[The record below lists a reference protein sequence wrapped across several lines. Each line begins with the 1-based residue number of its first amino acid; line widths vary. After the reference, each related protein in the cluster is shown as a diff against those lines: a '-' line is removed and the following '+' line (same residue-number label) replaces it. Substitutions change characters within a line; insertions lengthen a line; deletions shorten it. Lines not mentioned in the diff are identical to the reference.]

1 MISRHATPSLLFAAL
16 LLAGC
21 SFADKSEPR
30 PAAASAQG
38 CDADAVQGLIGQ
50 TASPDLLEQAR
61 QRAGAQTARVIGPHD
76 NITLDYNSRR
86 LNLEVDERLTIGQ
99 IHCG

>member
-1 MISRHATPSLLFAAL
+1 MISRHAISSLLFAAL

-21 SFADKSEPR
+21 SSADKSEPV
-30 PAAASAQG
+30 PTASVQG
-38 CDADAVQGLIGQ
+38 CDASVVQGLIGQ
-50 TASPDLLEQAR
+50 TASPALLEEAR

-76 NITLDYNSRR
+76 SVTLDYNSKR
-86 LNLEVDERLTIGQ
+86 LNMDIDERLVIRQ